1 MNLTQSQANTP
12 SNSLSKNTLLG
23 LIVIGVT
30 LLALGFERTTPAR
43 FIDSLTYDLR
53 MAIAAPPP
61 RDDVVIVKIDDRAIE
76 EMRSQSACGCISPI
90 DKIWL
95 ADIMSTLSAY
105 GAKAVGVDYLFDTWR
120 SDDEFTQATALLSNL
135 ESPIIVVADPALEP
149 GVDYPLVDALTYADA
164 RALVKDDY
172 DDIVRR
178 YDAHPGRVPSFAQ
191 ALLDAAPPASER
203 ASTPGASTP
212 SEKMFRLRFRAP
224 HAGAQGENTGALAPA
239 FSAADVAFL
248 PAAFFK
254 DKWVLI
260 GRVSRSVGADAETLG
275 EDLHMTPLHYL
286 AGHYDGTP
294 GVEVH
299 AHALMQLADGDRVV
313 VPGTLMAALITLL
326 AALGGAAFGRSSF
339 NWARALRWLTGS
351 LVVFS
356 LVSWG
361 LFAGQGIMIGMMGP
375 FTAFGLG
382 FFVVSRVTTTQ
393 LIDERKL
400 YATALERYLAPQV
413 IRRIED
419 GSEPVQI
426 GANSR
431 EITAMV
437 SDIENFST
445 LVAQTPVDQFAAII
459 NGYFDGLYDVLWKHE
474 AMLDKLTGDGVIV
487 LFGAPIESADH
498 ADRAIACARD
508 MRDYTERYRQ
518 QILERFGI
526 RMGRT
531 RVGIHTG
538 DALVGNFGGEKRF
551 NYTAYG
557 QTVVIAAR
565 LEAANKEFDTSI
577 LMSDATRQ
585 RASTLTGLRE
595 VGRLSLKGVPEP
607 VPAFTVD

>member
-1 MNLTQSQANTP
+1 MTIPNNATKTPTNLLTRRI
-12 SNSLSKNTLLG
+12 LI
-23 LIVIGVT
+23 LIVIFAVT
-30 LLALGFERTTPAR
+30 IAALAFERTTPAR

-76 EMRSQSACGCISPI
+76 DMRAQSACGCISPI
-90 DKIWL
+90 DKVWL
-95 ADIMSTLSAY
+95 AEVIANLSSY
-105 GAKAVGVDYLFDTWR
+105 GAKAIGVDYLFDTWR
-120 SDDEFTQATALLSNL
+120 SDTELQQTQSRLAELTT
-135 ESPIIVVADPALEP
+135 PIVVVADPSLEP
-149 GVDYPLVDALTYADA
+149 GVDYPTLEFLHYADA

-178 YDAHPGRVPSFAQ
+178 YDVAPGRMPSFAK
-191 ALLDAAPPASER
+191 ALLDVVNV
-203 ASTPGASTP
+203 P
-212 SEKMFRLRFRAP
+212 SALEGMFRIRFRAP
-224 HAGAQGENTGALAPA
+224 HDGAQAENTGALAPA

-248 PAAFFK
+248 PADFFEG
-254 DKWVLI
+254 KWVLI
-260 GRVSRSVGADAETLG
+260 GRVSRSVGTDAQTLG

-299 AHALMQLADGDRVV
+299 AHALMQLAEGDRVS
-313 VPGTLMAALITLL
+313 VPGTLVAALIALL
-326 AALGGAAFGRSSF
+326 AAIGGAALGRSSF
-339 NWARALRWLTGS
+339 NWARAVRWLLAS
-351 LVVFS
+351 VIIFS
-356 LVSWG
+356 VASWA
-361 LFAGQGIMIGMMGP
+361 LFATQGVMIGMVAP

-393 LIDERKL
+393 LMDERKL

-426 GANSR
+426 GASSR

-437 SDIENFST
+437 SDIQNFST
-445 LVAQTPVDQFAAII
+445 LVAETPVEQFAAVI

-487 LFGAPIESADH
+487 LFGAPIESDDH

-508 MRDYTERYRQ
+508 MCEYTESYRVKVQ
-518 QILERFGI
+518 QEFGI
-526 RMGRT
+526 KMGRT

-577 LMSDATRQ
+577 LISAATYG
-585 RASTLTGLRE
+585 RAKDTRRLRE
-595 VGRLSLKGVPEP
+595 VGKLQLKGVPEP
-607 VPAFTVD
+607 VAAYTVD

>member
-1 MNLTQSQANTP
+1 MSIPDNAAKTPANL
-12 SNSLSKNTLLG
+12 LSRRLLIA
-23 LIVIGVT
+23 LVIAAVT
-30 LLALGFERTTPAR
+30 LAALAFERTTPAR

-61 RDDVVIVKIDDRAIE
+61 SDDVVIVKIDDRAIE
-76 EMRSQSACGCISPI
+76 EMRAQSACGCISPI
-90 DKIWL
+90 DKLWL
-95 ADIMSTLSAY
+95 ADIIATLSAH
-105 GAKAVGVDYLFDTWR
+105 GARAIGVDYLFDTWR
-120 SDDEFTQATALLSNL
+120 SETELQQTTALLTGISA
-135 ESPIIVVADPALEP
+135 PVVVVADPSLEA
-149 GVDYPLVDALTYADA
+149 GVDYPTVASLRYADA

-178 YDAHPGRVPSFAQ
+178 YDAEPGRMPSFAK
-191 ALLDAAPPASER
+191 ALLAAANVPVATED
-203 ASTPGASTP
+203 
-212 SEKMFRLRFRAP
+212 MFRLRFRAP
-224 HAGAQGENTGALAPA
+224 HPGAQAENTGALAPS

-248 PAAFFK
+248 PAEFFA
-254 DKWVLI
+254 DKWILI
-260 GRVSRSVGADAETLG
+260 GRVSRSVGTDAETLG

-299 AHALMQLADGDRVV
+299 AHALMQLAAGDRVI
-313 VPGTLMAALITLL
+313 VPGTLISALIALL
-326 AALGGAAFGRSSF
+326 AALGGAALGRSSF
-339 NWARALRWLTGS
+339 NWAQAVRWLLFS

-356 LVSWG
+356 VVSWG
-361 LFAGQGIMIGMMGP
+361 LFAAQGVMIGMVAP

-393 LIDERKL
+393 LMDERKL
-400 YATALERYLAPQV
+400 YATTLERYLAPQV

-426 GANSR
+426 GASSR

-437 SDIENFST
+437 SDIQNFST
-445 LVAQTPVDQFAAII
+445 LVAETPVEQFAAVI
-459 NGYFDGLYDVLWKHE
+459 NGYFDGLYEVLWKHE

-487 LFGAPIESADH
+487 LFGAPIESDDH

-508 MRDYTERYRQ
+508 MRDYAEAYR
-518 QILERFGI
+518 EKVFNDFGI

-538 DALVGNFGGEKRF
+538 EALVGNFGGEKRF

-577 LMSDATRQ
+577 LVSEATRQ
-585 RASTLTGLRE
+585 RARDRTRLRE
-595 VGRLSLKGVPEP
+595 VGRLQLKGVPEP
-607 VPAFTVD
+607 VPAYTVD